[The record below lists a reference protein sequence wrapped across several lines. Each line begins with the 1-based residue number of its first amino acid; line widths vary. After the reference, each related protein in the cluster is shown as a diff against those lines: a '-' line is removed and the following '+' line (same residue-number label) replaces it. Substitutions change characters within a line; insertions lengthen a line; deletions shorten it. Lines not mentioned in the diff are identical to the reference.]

1 MMKTQNL
8 DRFGINNRLP
18 DFALHVDQKGD
29 YLSAADNVDID
40 NTGRIR
46 RRQVSCAGTG
56 VDRCA

>member
-8 DRFGINNRLP
+8 GPFLGINNRLP

-46 RRQVSCAGTG
+46 RR
-56 VDRCA
+56 